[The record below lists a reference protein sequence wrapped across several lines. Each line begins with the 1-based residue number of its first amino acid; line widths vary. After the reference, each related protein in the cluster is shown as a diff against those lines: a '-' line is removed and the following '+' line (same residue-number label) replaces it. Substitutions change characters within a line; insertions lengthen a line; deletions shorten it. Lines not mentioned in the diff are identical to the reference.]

1 MIIYLDGLER
11 SGNVY
16 LTYALGCCFEK
27 EIRSTRSHSVKTL
40 KNHRISD
47 PFIVP
52 VRDAVDSIAS
62 AKVFRD
68 YIFEN
73 QITEDA
79 YGMNSELDKI
89 ISRYQNY
96 IEYLV
101 DSPQF
106 FIAPFHKFI
115 DDHNAVVDKIIKFY
129 PDHEFLKNKKITTKE
144 EIFSQVELKIK
155 SNIYKNAYHPQIG
168 NFPRE
173 DNEKK
178 HQVKSLLLT
187 KYNKEIESIQE
198 KIEILYQR
206 YDDI

>member
-16 LTYALGCCFEK
+16 LTYALSSCFEINI
-27 EIRSTRSHSVKTL
+27 ESTRSHSIETL
-40 KNHRISD
+40 KNYKKFD
-47 PFIVP
+47 AFIVP

-62 AKVFRD
+62 AKVWVD
-68 YIFEN
+68 YFSDNNMSNSN
-73 QITEDA
+73 QQNTSNLET
-79 YGMNSELDKI
+79 I
-89 ISRYQNY
+89 IKRYKGY
-96 IEYLV
+96 INYLV
-101 DSPQF
+101 DNPQF

-129 PDHEFLKNKKITTKE
+129 PDYEFLKNKKITTKE
-144 EIFSQVELKIK
+144 EIFLQIESKIK

-178 HQVKSLLLT
+178 HQIKSLLLT
-187 KYNKEIESIQE
+187 EYNKEIESIQE

>member
-16 LTYALGCCFEK
+16 LAYALGYCFGK
-27 EIRSTRSHSVKTL
+27 EIRSTRSHSVETL

-79 YGMNSELDKI
+79 YKMNSELDKI
-89 ISRYQNY
+89 ISRYQEY
-96 IEYLV
+96 IKYLV
-101 DSPQF
+101 DNPQF
-106 FIAPFHKFI
+106 FIAPFHEFI
-115 DDHNAVVDKIIKFY
+115 KDHNAVVDKIIKFY

-144 EIFSQVELKIK
+144 EIFLQIESKIF
-155 SNIYKNAYHPQIG
+155 NNAYHPQLG

-178 HQVKSLLLT
+178 HQIKSLLLT
-187 KYNKEIESIQE
+187 KYNTEIESIQK
-198 KIEILYQR
+198 KISILYQR
-206 YDDI
+206 YYDI